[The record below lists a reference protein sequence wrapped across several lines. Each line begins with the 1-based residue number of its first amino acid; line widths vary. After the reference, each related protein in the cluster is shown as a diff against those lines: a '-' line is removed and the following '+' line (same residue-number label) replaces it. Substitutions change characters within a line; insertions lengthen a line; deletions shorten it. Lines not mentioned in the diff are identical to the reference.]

1 MCTWC
6 AVERRHLCQNYAS
19 DSSKLPACA
28 GMKVVFYGEDDE
40 DDLASSDDEAES
52 SQDEKVEPKPSRAA
66 AGSK

>member
-1 MCTWC
+1 
-6 AVERRHLCQNYAS
+6 
-19 DSSKLPACA
+19 
-28 GMKVVFYGEDDE
+28 MKVVFYGEDDE